1 MYYPGYELW
10 ARAVRPVQRAASRC
24 SSLVLESHRQWQWQL
39 LRSVGANLEAFGL
52 AEVTHRRPDFD
63 IHSVCDAAGELRAVT
78 HDVVAKTP
86 FAQLVRF
93 RREGLPNAAKILLVA
108 PVSGH
113 FATLL
118 NGTVKTLLRDHE
130 VYLTD
135 WLNARDIPVFHGRF
149 GFAEYVQHLIDFL
162 RGLGPGIHLMGVCQP
177 TVACL
182 AAAAVMAEDGDACQP
197 ASLILLAGPIDT
209 RQSPTRV
216 NQLAKEKPIDWF
228 ETRLVTT
235 VPWPNGGAGR
245 RVYPGVVQLLAFM
258 NMNRERHIQA
268 FNQLREHRANGDDE
282 KANAIADFYREY
294 FAVMDL
300 PAEFYLETVEQVF
313 QQHVLPKGLMELK
326 GRRVD
331 CAAIRKPFLLTIEG
345 ERDDIC
351 GIGQT
356 LAAQELC
363 SRMPGYKKSHHL
375 QAGVGHYGVFNG
387 KRWDRRIYPV
397 VREFI
402 LSTA

>member
-1 MYYPGYELW
+1 M
-10 ARAVRPVQRAASRC
+10 RPIYRAATRC
-24 SSLVLESHRQWQWQL
+24 SSLALESYDQWQL
-39 LRSVGANLEAFGL
+39 QSLRSVGADLEALGL
-52 AEVTHRRPDFD
+52 AEVTHHRPDFD
-63 IHSVCDAAGELRAVT
+63 IHSVSDAAGELRAVT
-78 HDVVAKTP
+78 HDVVAQTP
-86 FAQLVRF
+86 FAHLVRF
-93 RREGLPNAAKILLVA
+93 KREGIPNAAKILLVA

-118 NGTVKTLLRDHE
+118 TGIVKTLLRDHE

-135 WLNARDIPVFHGRF
+135 WLNARDIPACHGRF

-162 RGLGPGIHLMGVCQP
+162 RGMGPGSHLMGVCQP

-182 AAAAVMAEDGDACQP
+182 AAAALMAEDGDPCQP

-216 NQLAKEKPIDWF
+216 NQLAKEKPIEWF

-235 VPWPNGGAGR
+235 VPWPNAGAGR
-245 RVYPGVVQLLAFM
+245 RVYPGVVQLMAFM
-258 NMNRERHIQA
+258 SMNRERHIQA

-313 QQHVLPKGLMELK
+313 QQHALPKGLMEIQ

-331 CAAIRKPFLLTIEG
+331 CSAIRKPFLLTIEG

-387 KRWDRRIYPV
+387 KRWERRIYPV

-402 LSTA
+402 LSTV